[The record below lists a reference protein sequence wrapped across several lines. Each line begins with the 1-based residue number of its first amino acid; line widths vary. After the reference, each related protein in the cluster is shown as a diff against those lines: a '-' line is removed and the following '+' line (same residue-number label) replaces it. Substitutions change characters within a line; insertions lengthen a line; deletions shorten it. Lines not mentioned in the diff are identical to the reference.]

1 MHADAHLKNYSLLLA
16 GSNCVLAPL
25 YDATSWLPYRRG
37 PQGSI
42 RLVLGIGDADTLD
55 GTDRPEAI
63 LRAADHF
70 KMPALDVARRFE
82 NIAAALPRALQ
93 DATETLPA
101 KARNLAIVEQ
111 YVAEQHQRAR
121 RCHEVAAQAIEQ
133 AATARAS

>member
-16 GSNCVLAPL
+16 GPNCVLAPL

-70 KMPALDVARRFE
+70 KMPALDVADDSR
-82 NIAAALPRALQ
+82 ISP
-93 DATETLPA
+93 
-101 KARNLAIVEQ
+101 
-111 YVAEQHQRAR
+111 R
-121 RCHEVAAQAIEQ
+121 RCQEPSKTPQRPFRRRLGISRLSSSTSPSSTSPSSTNGHG
-133 AATARAS
+133 AATRLPPKP